1 MAQRAIIAAL
11 ADLHVGSPFA
21 LCPPTWNLPDGATP
35 LNPNELQTLIRAHWL
50 ACWDKLAA
58 LRKGARLIVV
68 LAGDATEGLHHD
80 TVQVTTARIE
90 VQEQMAVSVIE
101 EGLHRAKF
109 SLRKQ
114 DVLRCV
120 AGTGA
125 HDGAG
130 GASFERVAR
139 QLTDYA
145 GDGRVSKDAD
155 DFTVNG
161 VRFLVAHKPGSGP
174 GSRNQTLGNA
184 YQNWLRSLY
193 FAALEAGGGAP
204 RYVLTAHYHQYMTR
218 PVYNSRGA
226 EVLTGVMLPAFKV
239 KDEHIWHVN
248 PFGLAQVGMVAL
260 EVQPDGA
267 TTLHDWRINVEQ
279 GKSEA
284 L

>member
-1 MAQRAIIAAL
+1 LQRAIIAAL

-35 LNPNELQTLIRAHWL
+35 LNPNELQSIIRAHWQ

-68 LAGDATEGLHHD
+68 LAGDACEGLHHD
-80 TVQVTTARIE
+80 TVQVTTARLE
-90 VQEQMAVSVIE
+90 VQEQMAVAVMN
-101 EGLHRAKF
+101 EGLARAKF
-109 SLRKQ
+109 SLRKH
-114 DVLRCV
+114 DTLRCV

-125 HDGAG
+125 HDGGG

-139 QLTDYA
+139 ALTDYD
-145 GDGRVSKDAD
+145 GDGRVSRESD

-174 GSRNQTLGNA
+174 GSRTQTLGNA

-193 FAALEAGGGAP
+193 LGALEAGGCAP
-204 RYVLTAHYHQYMTR
+204 RYVLTAHFHQYLTR
-218 PVYNSRGA
+218 SVYRTSG
-226 EVLTGVMLPAFKV
+226 EVALTGVSLPAWKV
-239 KDEHIWHVN
+239 KDEYVFSVN

-279 GKSEA
+279 GKSEE

>member
-1 MAQRAIIAAL
+1 MQRAIIAAL

-21 LCPPTWNLPDGATP
+21 LSPATWVLPDAATP
-35 LNPNELQTLIRAHWL
+35 YTANELQTIIRAHWL

-58 LRKGARLIVV
+58 LRKGARLVVV
-68 LAGDATEGLHHD
+68 LAGDACEGLHHD
-80 TVQVTTARIE
+80 TVQITTTRLE
-90 VQEQMAVSVIE
+90 VQEQMAAAVME

-109 SLRKQ
+109 SLRKH

-139 QLTDYA
+139 QLTDYS
-145 GDGRVSKDAD
+145 GDGRVSKESD

-161 VRFLVAHKPGSGP
+161 IRFLVAHKPGSGP
-174 GSRNQTLGNA
+174 GSRVQTQGNA
-184 YQNWLRSLY
+184 YQGWLKSLY
-193 FAALEAGGGAP
+193 LGALEAGACAP
-204 RYVLTAHYHQYMTR
+204 RYVLTAHHHRYLTR
-218 PVYNSRGA
+218 NVYRSSG
-226 EVLTGVMLPAFKV
+226 EVALTGVMLPAWKV
-239 KDEHIWHVN
+239 KDEYIWQVN

-260 EVQPDGA
+260 EVLEDGA
-267 TTLHDWRINVEQ
+267 TILHDWRIPIEQ
-279 GKSEA
+279 SKTEA